1 MKPALRSMTSFAQIK
16 GQIPT
21 ANNGQRTEFTVSL
34 KSVNHR
40 FLDLHMRMPA
50 ESDALEMK
58 LRKLLKEN
66 IARGHV
72 EYTLSFGGS
81 SGGSEAVS
89 LNRALVA
96 GYVEAFRTA
105 AKELGVKSEP
115 DLNAALRLPGALGS
129 VSVEW
134 NEQTETAVLDAS
146 RNAIAKLNEMREHE
160 GRSIETEL
168 RERMAR
174 LRSAV
179 NEIGK
184 LRDAVQRAHFE
195 KIQSRMNEML
205 SAKVEPERLLQE
217 AALLSERS
225 DIQEEIVRMNTHVD
239 HLLGLLG
246 GGEVGKKIDFLL
258 QEMNREANTL
268 LSKTSGVVGEALRL
282 TELGLAMKSEI
293 EKAREQAQNIE

>member
-1 MKPALRSMTSFAQIK
+1 MTAFAQVK
-16 GQIPT
+16 SQL
-21 ANNGQRTEFTVSL
+21 ASSNNGQSTEFTVSL

-40 FLDLHMRMPA
+40 FLDVHMRMPA
-50 ESDALEMK
+50 QSDALEMK
-58 LRKLLKEN
+58 VRKLLKEN

-72 EYTLSFGGS
+72 EFTLSFGGS
-81 SGGSEAVS
+81 SGSDAVS
-89 LNRALVA
+89 LNRPLVA
-96 GYVEAFRTA
+96 GYVEAYRVA
-105 AKELGVKSEP
+105 AKEMGVTAEP

-129 VSVEW
+129 ASVEW
-134 NEQTETAVLDAS
+134 NEAAESAVLDVS
-146 RNAIAKLNEMREHE
+146 RSAIAKLNEMREHE

-174 LRSAV
+174 LSSAV
-179 NEIGK
+179 EEIGK
-184 LRDAVQRAHFE
+184 LRGSVQRAHFE
-195 KIQSRMNEML
+195 KLQSRMKEML
-205 SAKVEPERLLQE
+205 TAQVEPERLLQE
-217 AALLSERS
+217 AAMLAERS
-225 DIQEEIVRMNTHVD
+225 DIQEEIVRMTTHVD

-293 EKAREQAQNIE
+293 EKAREQALNIE

>member
-1 MKPALRSMTSFAQIK
+1 MTAFAQIK
-16 GQIPT
+16 GQVPT
-21 ANNGQRTEFTVSL
+21 STNGQRTEFTVSL

-40 FLDLHMRMPA
+40 FLDVHMRMPA

-58 LRKLLKEN
+58 VRKLLKEH

-81 SGGSEAVS
+81 SGGEAVS

-96 GYVEAFRTA
+96 GYVEAFRAA
-105 AKELGVKSEP
+105 AKELAVRSEP

-129 VSVEW
+129 MSVEW
-134 NEQTETAVLDAS
+134 NDDTEAAVLDSS

-168 RERMAR
+168 RDRMGR

-179 NEIGK
+179 EEIGK
-184 LRDAVQRAHFE
+184 LRGAVQKAHFE
-195 KIQSRMNEML
+195 KIQARMNEML
-205 SAKVEPERLLQE
+205 NSKIEPERLLQE

-225 DIQEEIVRMNTHVD
+225 DIQEEIVRMTTHVE

>member
-1 MKPALRSMTSFAQIK
+1 MTAFAQVK
-16 GQIPT
+16 GQLPSAGT
-21 ANNGQRTEFTVSL
+21 ARTEFTISL

-81 SGGSEAVS
+81 SGGEAIS

-96 GYVEAFRTA
+96 GYVQAFRAA
-105 AKELGVKSEP
+105 AKDLGVNAAP

-134 NEQTETAVLDAS
+134 SEGTESAVLEAS
-146 RNAIAKLNEMREHE
+146 RGAIAKLNDMREHE
-160 GRSIETEL
+160 GRSIDTEM
-168 RERMAR
+168 RDRMSR

-179 NEIGK
+179 DEIGK

-205 SAKVEPERLLQE
+205 SSKVEPERLLQE

-268 LSKTSGVVGEALRL
+268 VSKTSGVVGEALRL

>member
-1 MKPALRSMTSFAQIK
+1 MTAFAQLK
-16 GQIPT
+16 GQVP
-21 ANNGQRTEFTVSL
+21 ASANGQRTEFTISL

-58 LRKLLKEN
+58 VRKLLKED

-72 EYTLSFGGS
+72 EYTLAFGAA
-81 SGGSEAVS
+81 SGAEAVS
-89 LNRALVA
+89 LNRPLVA
-96 GYVEAFRTA
+96 GYVEAFRAA
-105 AKELGVKSEP
+105 AKDLSVNSEP
-115 DLNAALRLPGALGS
+115 DLNVALRLPGALGS
-129 VSVEW
+129 TSVEW
-134 NEQTETAVLDAS
+134 NDATEAAVLDSS
-146 RNAIAKLNEMREHE
+146 RLAIAKLNEMREHE
-160 GRSIETEL
+160 GQSIETEL
-168 RERMAR
+168 RERMSR

-205 SAKVEPERLLQE
+205 ATKVEPERLLQE

>member
-1 MKPALRSMTSFAQIK
+1 MTAFAQIK
-16 GQIPT
+16 GQVPT
-21 ANNGQRTEFTVSL
+21 STTGQRTEFTVSL

-40 FLDLHMRMPA
+40 FLDVHMRMPA

-58 LRKLLKEN
+58 VRKLLKEH

-72 EYTLSFGGS
+72 EYTLSFGGG

-105 AKELGVKSEP
+105 AKELGVKSDP

-129 VSVEW
+129 MSVAW
-134 NEQTETAVLDAS
+134 NDETEAAVLDSS
-146 RNAIAKLNEMREHE
+146 RNAITKLNDMREHE

-168 RERMAR
+168 RDRMGR

-179 NEIGK
+179 EEIGR
-184 LRDAVQRAHFE
+184 LRGAVQKAHFE

-205 SAKVEPERLLQE
+205 NSKIEPERLLQE

-225 DIQEEIVRMNTHVD
+225 DIQEEIVRMTTHIE
-239 HLLGLLG
+239 HLLGLVG

>member
-1 MKPALRSMTSFAQIK
+1 MTAFAQIK
-16 GQIPT
+16 GQVPN
-21 ANNGQRTEFTVSL
+21 AANGQRTEFTVSL

-58 LRKLLKEN
+58 VRKLLKEH

-81 SGGSEAVS
+81 SGGEAVS

-105 AKELGVKSEP
+105 AKELAVKSEP

-134 NEQTETAVLDAS
+134 NDETEAAVLDSS
-146 RNAIAKLNEMREHE
+146 RNAIAKLNDMREHE

-168 RERMAR
+168 RDRMSR

-179 NEIGK
+179 DEIGK
-184 LRDAVQRAHFE
+184 LRGAVQKAHFE

-205 SAKVEPERLLQE
+205 NAKIEPERLLQE

-225 DIQEEIVRMNTHVD
+225 DIQEEIVRMTTHVD